1 MAAIITS
8 AGLQAMINA
17 QATGTEKVKL
27 SVMKFSSD
35 VIEVTSATKDIG
47 TVVCT
52 CPATAGLNVGDGII
66 HVSGADG

>member
-27 SVMKFSSD
+27 SVMK
-35 VIEVTSATKDIG
+35 
-47 TVVCT
+47 
-52 CPATAGLNVGDGII
+52 LNFRMTQSYNKYLFNAV
-66 HVSGADG
+66 